1 MTQDLSRF
9 PDLHALETRILTRL
23 SEDVPLRVILDD
35 ITLTVD
41 RLMADVRSS
50 VLLVENGVLRHG
62 SGPNLPAAFNAA
74 VDGEAIGENAG
85 SCGTAAFRGKPVIVV
100 DTATDPL
107 WHDYRDLANEHD
119 LRSSWS
125 TPVLSIND
133 QVLATFAIYHR
144 TPRAPNQAEIN
155 FINRISHF
163 VRVAVERALQ
173 REALQKSEEKLAQ
186 MQRLEALGQ
195 LTGGIAHD
203 FNNLLTVIIGNSEL
217 LASTLTLNAPQQDM
231 LKLILNAA
239 GQGAELTSRLLAF
252 ASRQTLN
259 PVITDLRDAVQN
271 MQVVIERTLGDDDI
285 HIQFR
290 LRDGLWPVLIDTT
303 QLESAVLNLC
313 LNARDAMG
321 QNGCLTVE
329 AANVSFDHKEE
340 MLSADIAPGDYVML
354 AISDTGSGMDEETM
368 ARAFEP
374 FFSRKPDGHASG
386 MGLSMVYGFIRQS
399 RGHVRLYSEPGEG
412 TTVRMYLP
420 RAEAKT
426 SRRAPGLYSAS
437 DAPEEG
443 VSDIKGGAELIL
455 LVEDNELVR
464 QHVEKLLS
472 SLGYQTISA
481 ANGNEALDLL
491 KQNPAIS
498 LLFTDVVMPGGLNG
512 RELALQAVAINP
524 ELPVLFTSGYAEDA
538 IVHQGRL
545 ERGVHLLAKPY
556 RRMDLANKLR
566 DVLDQKQTDQ

>member
-23 SEDVPLRVILDD
+23 SEDVPLRVILED

-50 VLLVENGVLRHG
+50 ILLVRDGCIFHG
-62 SGPNLPAAFNAA
+62 AAPNLPPAYSAAI
-74 VDGEAIGENAG
+74 DGLPVGDNAG
-85 SCGTAAFRGKPVIVV
+85 SCGTAAFTGKQVIVE
-100 DTATDPL
+100 DTYSDPL
-107 WHDYRDLANEHD
+107 WHDYRELAVEHQ
-119 LRSSWS
+119 LRACWS
-125 TPVLSIND
+125 TPVLTIDD

-144 TPRAPNQAEIN
+144 TPRIPNQAEIN

-163 VRVAVERALQ
+163 VRVAVERARQ
-173 REALQKSEEKLAQ
+173 QDALKKSEEKLAQ

-217 LASTLTLNAPQQDM
+217 LASTAGHNAQQKDM
-231 LKLILNAA
+231 LKLILAAA
-239 GQGAELTSRLLAF
+239 GQGAELTNRLLTF
-252 ASRQTLN
+252 ASKQTLSPSVVN
-259 PVITDLRDAVQN
+259 LRDVVQN
-271 MQVVIERTLGDDDI
+271 MQVLIERTLGADVRV
-285 HIQFR
+285 QFK
-290 LRDGLWPVLIDTT
+290 LRADLWPVLIDTT
-303 QLESAVLNLC
+303 QLENAVLNLC
-313 LNARDAMG
+313 LNACDAMTG
-321 QNGCLTVE
+321 GGCLTIE
-329 AANVSFDHKEE
+329 AGNVSFDAKDD
-340 MLSADIAPGDYVML
+340 MLPADVAAGDYVML
-354 AISDTGSGMDEETM
+354 AISDTGSGMDEETI

-374 FFSRKPDGHASG
+374 FFTRKPAGSSNG

-399 RGHVRLYSEPGEG
+399 RGHVRLYSEPGQG

-420 RAEAKT
+420 RARDK
-426 SRRAPGLYSAS
+426 SDDDSKRRAVMSPADDLR
-437 DAPEEG
+437 
-443 VSDIKGGAELIL
+443 GGAELIL

-472 SLGYQTISA
+472 SLGYQTVSA
-481 ANGNEALDLL
+481 ENGKQALQLL
-491 KQNPAIS
+491 RDNPAIN
-498 LLFTDVVMPGGLNG
+498 LLFTDVVMPGGMNG
-512 RELALQAVAINP
+512 RELAEQATEICP
-524 ELPVLFTSGYAEDA
+524 GLPVLFTSGYAEDA

-566 DVLDQKQTDQ
+566 EVLDNK